1 MTTQSYR
8 LLMHTGPNPGRI
20 FDLLEDEIRI
30 GRGSDNDIVISEM
43 EISREHAR
51 LSAQADSYVIEDLG
65 STNGTY
71 IDGQR
76 LIGPHLLR
84 SGETIGLGENVSLVF
99 EPVHDPDATIV
110 PPPRIAGTP
119 ETAPVEEAV
128 EPAQMQ
134 EAAPIPTTPQYV
146 PTGQPAEPAPRPEPV
161 IQPVQAVPVSHA
173 VTQQPVPPEPDQDE
187 EELVEEQ
194 PLFSWRWV
202 GAGFGCLMIVAC
214 ILLIAA
220 LFWIDSGG
228 EARWCEYLGFLFP
241 ACP

>member
-8 LLMHTGPNPGRI
+8 LLMRTGPNPGRI

-51 LSAQADSYVIEDLG
+51 LNAQSGSYVIEDLG

-84 SGETIGLGENVSLVF
+84 SGEMIGLGENVSLVF

-110 PPPRIAGTP
+110 PPARIAGTP

-134 EAAPIPTTPQYV
+134 EAAPIPTAPQYV
-146 PTGQPAEPAPRPEPV
+146 PTGQPVEPAPRPEPV
-161 IQPVQAVPVSHA
+161 AQSVQAVPVSHA
-173 VTQQPVPPEPDQDE
+173 VTQEPSTAQTDEQE

-202 GAGFGCLMIVAC
+202 GAGFGCFMIVAC

>member
-8 LLMHTGPNPGRI
+8 LLMRTGPNPGRI

-51 LSAQADSYVIEDLG
+51 LSVQADSYVIEDLG

-110 PPPRIAGTP
+110 PPPRIASPP

-134 EAAPIPTTPQYV
+134 EAAPIPTAPQTV
-146 PTGQPAEPAPRPEPV
+146 PTGQPAEPAPKPETVVHPV
-161 IQPVQAVPVSHA
+161 PAAPVSHV
-173 VTQQPVPPEPDQDE
+173 VTQESSPAQTDQQE
-187 EELVEEQ
+187 EELFEEQ
-194 PLFSWRWV
+194 PLFNWRWV